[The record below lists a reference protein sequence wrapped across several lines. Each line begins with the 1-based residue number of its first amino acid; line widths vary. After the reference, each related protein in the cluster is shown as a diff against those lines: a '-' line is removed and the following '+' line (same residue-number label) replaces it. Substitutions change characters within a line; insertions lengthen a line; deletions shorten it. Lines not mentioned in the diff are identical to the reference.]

1 MLRVL
6 NPCSCLVVAAAA
18 GIGVVS
24 QYSAVLKMQAVATV
38 GSNSVTAL
46 PLLQQEEEV
55 RRVV

>member
-6 NPCSCLVVAAAA
+6 NPCACLVVAAAA

-24 QYSAVLKMQAVATV
+24 QYSAVLKTQAVATV
-38 GSNSVTAL
+38 GSNSVAAL
-46 PLLQQEEEV
+46 PLLQEEEV

>member
-46 PLLQQEEEV
+46 PLLQQEEV